1 MKTLLLLSAILAV
14 TACLPVPKD
23 QEREKRSASNS
34 DSDEFPSR
42 IPFPP
47 YGYPFGTYPPFL
59 NQGNPWYYYYYYYH
73 YPLFPLPFTPPP
85 TADP

>member
-1 MKTLLLLSAILAV
+1 MKTLLLLAAIVAV
-14 TACLPVPKD
+14 TACLP
-23 QEREKRSASNS
+23 ASDS
-34 DSDEFPSR
+34 DSDEFPLR

-59 NQGNPWYYYYYYYH
+59 NQGYPWYYYYY
-73 YPLFPLPFTPPP
+73 PPFPLPLTPPP

>member
-23 QEREKRSASNS
+23 QEREKRSASDS

-47 YGYPFGTYPPFL
+47 YGYPFDTYPPFL
-59 NQGNPWYYYYYYYH
+59 NQGYPWYYYYYL
-73 YPLFPLPFTPPP
+73 PFPLPFTPPP
-85 TADP
+85 TAEP